1 MIGNFGVNNI
11 KLFCNYLPILLFAHL
26 LVGCGASLIRDRE
39 AQARED
45 IASEQAV
52 VSPPNSST
60 SAPSPISD
68 SSDLMYKMLIGEV
81 AAQRGEYVLA
91 AQNFLAVA
99 TKTHDEELAERAT
112 RFALFAQDKELA
124 LNATTLWASLAPN
137 NPQVKQIL
145 TGLLLKQGQIDQAV
159 ANLEKL
165 LDSFKDDA
173 QQQQDAVS
181 ALLEQEED
189 KNKNFSFLKKLV
201 EIRPKDTSILLLYA
215 RLLIDNNQFDVAQPI
230 LQKILAINSSHEQAA
245 LLYAHILEKQNK
257 TKEAIQ
263 WLKQQI
269 DKNANENW
277 QFLYAR
283 LLATDEQYDESI
295 RQFKQLLTKHP
306 QRSEFLYALGLL
318 YLQTKQLQPAKKYFT
333 SLLSNNNQR
342 DTAIF
347 YLGRI
352 AETEKSFEDALLWY
366 KKVQKGDNYLNAQAR
381 IASIYAERN
390 QLDKAIEHLQSVP
403 VENNQDAIALIQLG
417 AELFIQ
423 KQLLN
428 DAMTLYN
435 RALESD
441 PESTDLLYTRAMLA
455 DKMGNF
461 EQFEKDLR
469 AILEINPKDVEA
481 LNALGYGLADKT
493 ERYQEAQTLIKQA
506 LELRPTAYHILDSM
520 GWVLY
525 RLGQYDQALEYLN
538 KVKKIQ
544 DDAEVN
550 AHLVE
555 VLWAKGNKADA
566 KALFEETFK
575 RYPQD
580 ERVLKVKDKLFK

>member
-1 MIGNFGVNNI
+1 VKNI
-11 KLFCNYLPILLFAHL
+11 KSLYKHLFILQFIHL
-26 LVGCGASLIRDRE
+26 LVGCGAPLVQHRE
-39 AQARED
+39 AQARENA
-45 IASEQAV
+45 ASE
-52 VSPPNSST
+52 
-60 SAPSPISD
+60 SAATPLQNITPAPLKDND
-68 SSDLMYKMLIGEV
+68 SSDLMYKMLVGEV

-99 TKTHDEELAERAT
+99 TETHDEALAERAT
-112 RFALFAQDKELA
+112 RFALFAQDKELS
-124 LNATTLWASLAPN
+124 LHATLLWASLAPN
-137 NPQVKQIL
+137 NPQIKQIL

-159 ANLEKL
+159 ANLENL
-165 LDSFKDDA
+165 LDSLKDDP
-173 QQQQDAVS
+173 QQQQDVIS

-189 KNKNFSFLKKLV
+189 KNKNFTFLKKLI

-215 RLLIDNNQFDVAQPI
+215 RLLIDNNQLEVAQPV
-230 LQKILAINSSHEQAA
+230 LQQLLVLNPTHEQAA
-245 LLYAHILEKQNK
+245 LLYAHTLEKQDK
-257 TKEAIQ
+257 VKEAIL
-263 WLKQQI
+263 WLKQKI

-295 RQFKQLLTKHP
+295 RQFKQLLARHP

-318 YLQTKQLQPAKKYFT
+318 YLQTKQLSPAKRYFT
-333 SLLSNNNQR
+333 SLLSNKDQR

-352 AETEKSFEDALLWY
+352 AETEKNFEEALTWY
-366 KKVQKGDNYLNAQAR
+366 RKVQKGDNYLNAQAR
-381 IASIYAERN
+381 IANIYVERN
-390 QLDKAIEHLQSVP
+390 QLEKAIEHLQSVP
-403 VENNQDAIALIQLG
+403 VDSNQDAIGLIQLG

-423 KQLLN
+423 NQHLN

-441 PESTDLLYTRAMLA
+441 PESVDLLYTRAMLA

-469 AILEINPKDVEA
+469 AILEINPKDVES

-493 ERYQEAQTLIKQA
+493 ERYQEAQILIKQA
-506 LELRPTAYHILDSM
+506 LELRPNTFHILDSM
-520 GWVLY
+520 GWVSY
-525 RLGQYDQALEYLN
+525 RLGQYDQSLEYLN
-538 KVKKIQ
+538 KAKAIQ

-550 AHLVE
+550 AHLIE
-555 VLWAKGNKADA
+555 VLWGKGDKVAAKQ
-566 KALFEETFK
+566 LFEQTLQRF
-575 RYPQD
+575 PQD
-580 ERVLKVKDKLFK
+580 ALMLKLQDKLFK